1 MSTQNAQALTIKSA
15 WMGLVKTLK
24 ASGIDSP
31 VADARLLV
39 QHALNISHED
49 LLMQSDRIIT
59 ADEQGRIDALAVR
72 RMAREPISRIIGV
85 RAFWK
90 ADFIVTPA
98 TLDPRADSE
107 TLIEGALAHVQPGK
121 GEDALRVLDLGTGT
135 GCLLI
140 SLLQEWP
147 NSKGVGLDISPD
159 AAEVAK
165 RNAEA
170 IGVSSR
176 THIDAMNWESY
187 TPDALFDVVISN
199 PPYID
204 HSEAEGLAPEVINHD
219 PHVALFATGNGL
231 DAYRSILA
239 HLDSWLKPGGWLIL
253 ETGYQQAE
261 QVAQLVSNAALKVV
275 EIRKDLGG
283 HPRVVMAQKPLLTVL
298 H

>member
-1 MSTQNAQALTIKSA
+1 MSMHNVKGA
-15 WMGLVKTLK
+15 WMALVKTLK
-24 ASGIDSP
+24 AADVESP

-39 QHALNISHED
+39 QHALNLSHED
-49 LLMQSDRIIT
+49 LLMQGDRAMSET
-59 ADEQGRIDALAVR
+59 EQGKLDQLAKRRI
-72 RMAREPISRIIGV
+72 AREPVSRIVGM

-90 ADFIVTPA
+90 ADYIVTPA

-121 GEDALRVLDLGTGT
+121 GEGALRVLDLGTGT

-147 NSKGVGLDISPD
+147 NASGVGLDISAD

-176 THIDAMNWESY
+176 AHIETTDWESY
-187 TPDALFDVVISN
+187 TPDAPFDVVISN

-204 HSEAEGLAPEVINHD
+204 HSEADNLAPEVINHD
-219 PHVALFATGNGL
+219 PHVALFAGGGGL
-231 DAYRSILA
+231 DAYRSILR
-239 HLDSWLKPGGWLIL
+239 HIDRWLKPGGWLIL
-253 ETGYQQAE
+253 ETGYRQAE
-261 QVAQLVSNAALKVV
+261 QVGHLVNGAGLTVV
-275 EIRKDLGG
+275 EIRNDLAG
-283 HPRVVMAQKPLLTVL
+283 HPRSVIAQKPLLTVV

>member
-1 MSTQNAQALTIKSA
+1 MSEVTLKAA
-15 WMGLVKTLK
+15 WMALVKTLK
-24 ASGIDSP
+24 AGDIDSP

-39 QHALNISHED
+39 QHALNLSHED
-49 LLMQSDRIIT
+49 LLMQADR
-59 ADEQGRIDALAVR
+59 ALADGESAKIDGLAKR
-72 RMAREPISRIIGV
+72 RLAREPVSRIVGM

-90 ADFIVTPA
+90 ADYIVTPA

-107 TLIEGALAHVQPGK
+107 TIIEGALAHAQPGK
-121 GEDALRVLDLGTGT
+121 GEAALRVLDLGTGT

-147 NSKGVGLDISPD
+147 NAIGVGVDISAD

-176 THIDAMNWESY
+176 AHILAQDWVDYM
-187 TPDALFDVVISN
+187 PDALFDVVISN

-204 HSEAEGLAPEVINHD
+204 HSEAESLSPEVINHD
-219 PHVALFATGNGL
+219 PHVALFAGGNGL
-231 DAYRSILA
+231 DAYRAILQ
-239 HLDSWLKPGGWLIL
+239 HLDRWLKPGGWLIV
-253 ETGYQQAE
+253 ETGYRQAE
-261 QVAQLVSNAALKVV
+261 QVAQMMRGAGLEVV
-275 EIRKDLGG
+275 ETRMDLGG
-283 HPRVVMAQKPLLTVL
+283 HPRVVVAKKPLLSVI

>member
-1 MSTQNAQALTIKSA
+1 MAA
-15 WMGLVKTLK
+15 VKTLK
-24 ASGIDSP
+24 SANLDSP

-49 LLMQSDRIIT
+49 LLMQGDRAVT
-59 ADEQGRIDALAVR
+59 EDELHNLEAVLAR
-72 RMAREPISRIIGV
+72 RLANEPVSRIVGM

-90 ADFIVTPA
+90 ANFIVTPA

-107 TLIEGALAHVQPGK
+107 TLIEAALAHVQPGK
-121 GEDALRVLDLGTGT
+121 GDGALSVLDLGTGT

-147 NSKGVGLDISPD
+147 NATGIGLDISAD

-170 IGVSSR
+170 IGVSHR
-176 THIDAMNWESY
+176 AQIKAIDWVEYAPS
-187 TPDALFDVVISN
+187 DLCDLVISN

-204 HSEAEGLAPEVINHD
+204 HSEAANLAPEVINHD

-239 HLDSWLKPGGWLIL
+239 KLDLWLKPGGWLLL
-253 ETGYQQAE
+253 EVGHTQAQ
-261 QVAQLVSNAALKVV
+261 QVAQMVNAAGLFVQ
-275 EIRKDLGG
+275 EIRNDLSG
-283 HPRVVMAQKPLLTVL
+283 HARVVVAQKPLLNSVQ
-298 H
+298 